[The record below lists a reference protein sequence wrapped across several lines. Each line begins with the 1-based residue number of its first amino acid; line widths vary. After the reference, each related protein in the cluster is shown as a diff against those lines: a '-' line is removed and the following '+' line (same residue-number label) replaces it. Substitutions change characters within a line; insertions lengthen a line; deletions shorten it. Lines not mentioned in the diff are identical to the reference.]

1 MNILI
6 LTADSNGGYPVPASK
21 GGAVSTLIEHLV
33 NGNNSKQLCKM
44 TIVSYFE
51 QRAWEISKSY
61 PNVKFIWIKVPSIV
75 KTIDMCAFN
84 LIRMFKKNAKVVSY
98 KSPFSLIY
106 YIIKARKI
114 VKCVDADKVV
124 LENNIPLAW
133 IMKGDSVDKEIY
145 YHLHNIPRTDAACR
159 DVMQKV
165 KRFLCVS
172 NYVAEQITGE
182 TSAIGALPIDKVEIL
197 HNCID
202 INKFR
207 PIEKNDQN
215 IAKLK
220 YKYKLQNGD
229 FVLVFTGRLT
239 EEKGVDILLEV
250 MKKLPWNTK
259 AIIAGS
265 FIYDED
271 VSTKFQDK
279 LHRIARELGDRVIF
293 TGYIQQDD
301 LPYIYNLADVAVLPS
316 MWDEPAG
323 LTNIEAMACGL
334 PVITTDAGGIPEYVG
349 DSIIVKRDKYIVEH
363 ITTEIYELMA
373 NKEKLHNLCECN
385 RKHVIHNFS
394 SFDYIDRFVA
404 NLR

>member
-1 MNILI
+1 
-6 LTADSNGGYPVPASK
+6 
-21 GGAVSTLIEHLV
+21 
-33 NGNNSKQLCKM
+33 
-44 TIVSYFE
+44 
-51 QRAWEISKSY
+51 
-61 PNVKFIWIKVPSIV
+61 
-75 KTIDMCAFN
+75 
-84 LIRMFKKNAKVVSY
+84 
-98 KSPFSLIY
+98 
-106 YIIKARKI
+106 
-114 VKCVDADKVV
+114 
-124 LENNIPLAW
+124 
-133 IMKGDSVDKEIY
+133 
-145 YHLHNIPRTDAACR
+145 
-159 DVMQKV
+159 MQKV